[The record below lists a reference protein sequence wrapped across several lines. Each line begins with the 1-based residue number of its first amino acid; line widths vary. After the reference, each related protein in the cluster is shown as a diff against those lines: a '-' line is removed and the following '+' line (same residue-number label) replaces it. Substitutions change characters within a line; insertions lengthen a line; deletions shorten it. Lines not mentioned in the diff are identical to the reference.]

1 MAIKF
6 LDSIDITGGE
16 IQNVLVQNL
25 AADPTGLGAG
35 QIYYNTNSNALKYYN
50 GSAWTTL
57 AASGVGI
64 SSVVGGPGITATTVG
79 QAVTVIPDY
88 LGSDNIVL
96 SAAVYSG
103 DIAPSDIIMFSDVS
117 DSNVY
122 KAAVSQLP
130 FTANTGTVT
139 SVGTSNGTFISGS
152 GGPIT
157 SSGNLSFD
165 LSASGTASSS
175 TYLRGDNTWAT
186 VPAGYNGFTLLGDSG
201 TGNVIASGD
210 TVDIAGGTGLSS
222 AIATVG
228 AVSTLTVNL
237 DNTAVKPGSYTS
249 ADITV
254 DAQGRIT
261 AAANGASGTMSSFTV
276 ASDSGTSQTITN
288 GNTLTISGGTGLS
301 GVASATDAITINHDN
316 NGTAGTYA
324 YPASITTNAQGHVTS
339 VTAGSAPGTMS
350 SWTLSGDGGTSQTIG
365 DGNTVDIAGGE
376 GIVTSA
382 AATDTL
388 NVTLDLTELPVRT
401 VPIQSATDYIVGL
414 FDKGADQNKTFVRDF
429 TLSMWGAP
437 TADLSIGTNKLVN
450 VVDPTAAQDA
460 ATKNYVDTTFAGSGA
475 LIFQGG
481 YDATTAAPSAGVK
494 QGWTYAVTVAGTGS
508 PAGYWNPALE
518 VGDLIIANVDAPG
531 SAADWTEVQKNV
543 DVATATVQGIA
554 NFPTAGGLS
563 VSSGAVSMA
572 NVGTAVTNLGSAS
585 ESLKITT
592 DAKGRVSA
600 ASKQSIAIT
609 SSQVTNFATSV
620 STVIAGTKFVDRI
633 GDGVAVSY
641 PVKHQLGNI
650 NVMVQCFNNT
660 TGETIYAT
668 VTRVD
673 VNTVQVD
680 FRTPPAVGDISVMVL
695 SM

>member
-25 AADPTGLGAG
+25 ATDPTGLGAG
-35 QIYYNTNSNALKYYN
+35 QIYYNTSTNALKYFN

-64 SSVVGGPGITATTVG
+64 TSVSGGAGITVNTVG
-79 QAVTVIPDY
+79 QAATVSPDY
-88 LGSDNIVL
+88 LGSDNIIL
-96 SAAVYSG
+96 SSAAYGSG
-103 DIAPSDIIMFSDVS
+103 DISGSDIIMFSDAT
-117 DSNVY
+117 DSNV
-122 KAAVSQLP
+122 KKGSISQLP
-130 FTANTGTVT
+130 FTNNVGTVT
-139 SVGTSNGTFISGS
+139 SVGTANSTFISGS
-152 GGPIT
+152 GTVT
-157 SSGNLSFD
+157 SSGNLTYS
-165 LSASGTASSS
+165 LSATGTASSS

-186 VPAGYNGFTLLGDSG
+186 VPAGYNGFTLQGDSG
-201 TGNVIASGD
+201 TANVIDSGD
-210 TVDIAGGTGLSS
+210 TIDIAGGTGLSS

-228 AVSTLTVNL
+228 TVSTLTVNL
-237 DNTAVKPGSYTS
+237 DNTAVTAGSYTS
-249 ADITV
+249 ANITV

-261 AAANGASGTMSSFTV
+261 AATNGASGTMSSFTV
-276 ASDSGTSQTITN
+276 ASDSGTSQSITN

-301 GVASATDAITINHDN
+301 GVASATDTITINHDN

-324 YPASITTNAQGHVTS
+324 YPSSITTNAQGHVTA
-339 VTAGSAPGTMS
+339 VVAGVAPGTMS
-350 SWTLSGDGGTSQTIG
+350 SWTLAGDSGTSQTIAN
-365 DGNTVDIAGGE
+365 GNTVDIAGGE

-401 VPIQSATDYIVGL
+401 VAIDPKNDYLIGL
-414 FDKGADQNKTFVRDF
+414 FDRGADQNKALVTDF
-429 TLSMWGAP
+429 TLSMWSAP
-437 TADLSIGTNKLVN
+437 TADLNIASNKLIN
-450 VVDPTAAQDA
+450 VTDPTAAQDA
-460 ATKNYVDTTFAGSGA
+460 ATKNYVDSTFAGSGA

-481 YDATTAAPSAGVK
+481 YDATTAPPSVGVK
-494 QGWTYAVTVAGTGS
+494 QGWTYAVTVAGTGL
-508 PAGYWNPALE
+508 PAGYWSPALE
-518 VGDLIIANVDAPG
+518 VGDLIIANVDAP
-531 SAADWTEVQKNV
+531 STAADWTEVNKNI

-563 VSSGAVSMA
+563 VSAGAVSLP

-600 ASKQSIAIT
+600 ASKQAIAIT

-620 STVIAGTKFVDRI
+620 SSIIADTKFVDRI
-633 GDGVAVSY
+633 GDGVSVSY
-641 PVKHQLGNI
+641 PVKHNLNNI

-668 VTRVD
+668 VVRVD

-680 FRTPPAVGDISVMVL
+680 FRTPPAVGDIQVMVL

>member
-25 AADPTGLGAG
+25 ATDPTGLGAG
-35 QIYYNTNSNALKYYN
+35 QIYYNTSTNALKYFN

-130 FTANTGTVT
+130 FTANVGTVT
-139 SVGTSNGTFISGS
+139 SVGTANSTFISGS
-152 GGPIT
+152 GTVT
-157 SSGNLSFD
+157 SSGNLTYS
-165 LSASGTASSS
+165 LSATGTASSS

-186 VPAGYNGFTLLGDSG
+186 VPAGYNGFTLQGDAG
-201 TGNVIASGD
+201 TANVIASGD
-210 TVDIAGGTGLSS
+210 TIDIAGGTGLSS

-228 AVSTLTVNL
+228 TVSTLTVNL
-237 DNTAVKPGSYTS
+237 DNTAVTAGAYTS
-249 ADITV
+249 ANITV

-261 AAANGASGTMSSFTV
+261 AATNGASGTMSSFTV
-276 ASDSGTSQTITN
+276 ASDSGTSQSITN

-301 GVASATDAITINHDN
+301 GVASATDTITINHDN
-316 NGTAGTYA
+316 NGTAGTFA
-324 YPASITTNAQGHVTS
+324 YPSSITTNAQGHVTA
-339 VTAGSAPGTMS
+339 VVAGVAPGTMS
-350 SWTLSGDGGTSQTIG
+350 SWTLAGDSGTSQTIAN
-365 DGNTVDIAGGE
+365 GNTVDIAGGE
-376 GIVTSA
+376 GIVTVAS
-382 AATDTL
+382 ATDTL
-388 NVTLDLTELPVRT
+388 TVTLALPELPVRT
-401 VPIQSATDYIVGL
+401 VPIDSATDYIVGL

-429 TLSMWGAP
+429 TLSMWSAP
-437 TADLSIGTNKLVN
+437 TADLNIGTNKLIN

-460 ATKNYVDTTFAGSGA
+460 ATKNYVDSTFAGSGA

-481 YDATTAAPSAGVK
+481 YDATTAAPSVGVK
-494 QGWTYAVTVAGTGS
+494 QGWTYAVTVAGTGV

-518 VGDLIIANVDAPG
+518 VGDLIIANVDAP
-531 SAADWTEVQKNV
+531 STAADWTEVNKNI

-563 VSSGAVSMA
+563 VSAGAVSLP

-600 ASKQSIAIT
+600 ASKQAIAIT

-620 STVIAGTKFVDRI
+620 SSIIADTKFVDRI
-633 GDGVAVSY
+633 GDGAAVSY
-641 PVKHQLGNI
+641 LVRHNLNNI

-668 VTRVD
+668 VIRVD
-673 VNTVQVD
+673 VNTIQVD

>member
-35 QIYYNTNSNALKYYN
+35 QIYYNTSANALKYFN

-64 SSVVGGPGITATTVG
+64 SSVSGGPGITVNTVG
-79 QAVTVIPDY
+79 QAATVSPDY
-88 LGSDNIVL
+88 LGSDNIIL
-96 SAAVYSG
+96 SSAAYG
-103 DIAPSDIIMFSDVS
+103 AADIAGSDIIMFSDAT
-117 DSNVY
+117 DSNVK
-122 KAAVSQLP
+122 KASVSQLP
-130 FTANTGTVT
+130 FTNNLGTVT
-139 SVGTSNGTFISGS
+139 SVGTANSTFISGS
-152 GGPIT
+152 GTVT
-157 SSGNLSFD
+157 SSGNLTYS
-165 LSASGTASSS
+165 LSATGTASSS

-186 VPAGYNGFTLLGDSG
+186 VPAGYNGFTLQGDSG
-201 TGNVIASGD
+201 TANVIDSGD

-228 AVSTLTVNL
+228 TVSTLTVNL
-237 DNTAVKPGSYTS
+237 DNTAVTAGAYTS
-249 ADITV
+249 ANITV

-261 AAANGASGTMSSFTV
+261 SAANGASGTMSSFTV
-276 ASDSGTSQTITN
+276 ASDSGASQSITN

-301 GVASATDAITINHDN
+301 GVASATDTITINHDN

-324 YPASITTNAQGHVTS
+324 YPSSITTNAQGHVTA
-339 VTAGSAPGTMS
+339 VVAGSAPGTMS
-350 SWTLSGDGGTSQTIG
+350 SWTLSGDGGVAQTIS

-429 TLSMWGAP
+429 TLSMWSAP
-437 TADLSIGTNKLVN
+437 TADLSIGTNKLTN

-475 LIFQGG
+475 LIYQGG
-481 YDATTAAPSAGVK
+481 YDASTAPPSAGVL
-494 QGWTYAVTVAGTGS
+494 QGWTYAVTVAGTGGGFFS
-508 PAGYWNPALE
+508 PALE
-518 VGDLIIANVDAPG
+518 VGDLIISNINTPTT
-531 SAADWTEVQKNV
+531 AADWTEINKNI

-609 SSQVTNFATSV
+609 SSQVTNFSTSV
-620 STVIAGTKFVDRI
+620 STLIAATKFSTRI

-641 PVKHQLGNI
+641 PVKHNLGNL
-650 NVMVQCFNNT
+650 NVMVQCYNNT

-668 VTRVD
+668 VTRLDVD
-673 VNTVQVD
+673 TVQVD
-680 FRTPPAVGDISVMVL
+680 FRTPPAVSDISVMVL

>member
-25 AADPTGLGAG
+25 ATDPTGLGAG
-35 QIYYNTNSNALKYYN
+35 QIYYNTSTNALKYFN

-64 SSVVGGPGITATTVG
+64 TSVSGGAGITVNTVG
-79 QAVTVIPDY
+79 QAATVSPDY
-88 LGSDNIVL
+88 LGSDNIIL
-96 SAAVYSG
+96 SASVYSG
-103 DIAPSDIIMFSDVS
+103 DIAPTDIIMFSDVS

-130 FTANTGTVT
+130 FTANVGTVT
-139 SVGTSNGTFISGS
+139 SVGTANSTFISGS
-152 GGPIT
+152 GTVT
-157 SSGNLSFD
+157 SSGNLTYS
-165 LSASGTASSS
+165 LSATGTASSS

-186 VPAGYNGFTLLGDSG
+186 VPAGYNGFTLQGDSG
-201 TGNVIASGD
+201 TANVIASGD
-210 TVDIAGGTGLSS
+210 TIDIAGGTGLSS

-228 AVSTLTVNL
+228 TVSTLTVNL
-237 DNTAVKPGSYTS
+237 DNTAVTAGAYTS
-249 ADITV
+249 ANITV

-261 AAANGASGTMSSFTV
+261 AATNGASGTMSSFTV
-276 ASDSGTSQTITN
+276 ASDSGTSQSITN

-301 GVASATDAITINHDN
+301 GVASATDTITINHDN

-324 YPASITTNAQGHVTS
+324 YPSSITTNAQGHVTA
-339 VTAGSAPGTMS
+339 VVAGVAPGTMS
-350 SWTLSGDGGTSQTIG
+350 SWTLAGDSGTSQTIAN
-365 DGNTVDIAGGE
+365 GNTVDIAGGE
-376 GIVTSA
+376 GIVTVAS
-382 AATDTL
+382 ATDTL
-388 NVTLDLTELPVRT
+388 TVTLALPELPVRT
-401 VPIQSATDYIVGL
+401 APIDSANDYIVGL

-429 TLSMWGAP
+429 TLSMWSAP
-437 TADLSIGTNKLVN
+437 TADLNIGTNKLIN

-460 ATKNYVDTTFAGSGA
+460 ATKNYVDSTFAGSGA

-481 YDATTAAPSAGVK
+481 YDATTAPPSVGVK
-494 QGWTYAVTVAGTGS
+494 QGWTYAVTVAGTGV
-508 PAGYWNPALE
+508 PAGYWSPALE
-518 VGDLIIANVDAPG
+518 VGDLIIANVDAPS
-531 SAADWTEVQKNV
+531 SAADWTEVNKNI

-563 VSSGAVSMA
+563 VSAGAVSLP

-585 ESLKITT
+585 DSLKITT

-600 ASKQSIAIT
+600 VSKQAIAIT

-620 STVIAGTKFVDRI
+620 SSIIADTKFVDRI
-633 GDGVAVSY
+633 GDGAAVSY
-641 PVKHQLGNI
+641 LVRHNLNNI

-668 VTRVD
+668 VIRVD